1 MTTPRP
7 VPGHSRNLTATMRM
21 AFRFMMERINT
32 CLPAI
37 VETFDAD
44 TRRARVWPAVQIE
57 IGGEYRDRLQLLDVP
72 VITPFGTEYGLTT
85 DIQEGSVVLLV
96 FSQKGIALFK
106 EAFENGPPS
115 LPGFFSLQDAF
126 AIAGLGPLDLTTALP
141 DGVAMQHVDGERYVG
156 IDEHGIYVVSGDMR
170 ITIDAG
176 SGNVT
181 IEGGNVTITGG
192 NVVIEG
198 ATTVN
203 GMRIADSGAGTNGA
217 SVGDHGSHSH
227 GLTAA

>member
-1 MTTPRP
+1 MTAPKA
-7 VPGHSRNLTATMRM
+7 VPGHNRNLTATMRM
-21 AFRFMMERINT
+21 AFQSMMERINT

-44 TRRARVWPAVQIE
+44 TRRARVLPAVQID

-72 VITPFGTEYGLTT
+72 VITLFGTEYGLTT
-85 DIQEGSVVLLV
+85 DVQEGSIVLLV
-96 FSQKGIALFK
+96 FAQQGIGLFK
-106 EAFENGPPS
+106 DMFENGPPS

-126 AIAGLGPLDLTTALP
+126 AIAGLGPLDLTMALP

-156 IDEHGIYVVSGDMR
+156 IDEHGVHIVSGDTL

-181 IEGGNVTITGG
+181 IEGGNVI
-192 NVVIEG
+192 IEG
-198 ATTVN
+198 VTTVN
-203 GMRIADSGAGTNGA
+203 GVGIANSSAGTGIESA
-217 SVGDHGSHSH
+217 SGLNHHVH